1 MQEIE
6 ELPRKKTRL
15 PIAAG
20 ILTIVAACA
29 CIITGVIGL
38 IFSAVS
44 GIAQFLIQGVI
55 AVLAFAFGLT
65 SGIMSLKRSYF
76 VITIIGIC
84 IITVAGLVN
93 VVMFGVPIGFNYGIA
108 VASILM
114 GLLFGLPVVILS
126 ILSII
131 FVTLSKREF
140 SH

>member
-1 MQEIE
+1 MTSKQ
-6 ELPRKKTRL
+6 RRTSF

-20 ILTIVAACA
+20 ILAIIAACA

-38 IFSAVS
+38 ILSAVS
-44 GIAQFLIQGVI
+44 GIAQFLVQGVI

-93 VVMFGVPIGFNYGIA
+93 VVVFGVPLGFNYVIA
-108 VASILM
+108 VAPILM
-114 GLLFGLPVVILS
+114 GLLLGLPILILS
-126 ILSII
+126 VLSI
-131 FVTLSKREF
+131 VLVLLSMREF
-140 SH
+140 SK